1 MRRAC
6 RPCAASCGSTESSY
20 LWRPFHTFK
29 TDMACPLWLGNVHTT
44 VCICCSVFHR
54 LCTYIGKCLAVYAL
68 NFCEA
73 QSCLYFLW
81 DIYTSNNFRDS
92 PLCGFSC
99 EQLDRMYCRNHFHRR
114 CRRWVCCSHAVS
126 GACTRILCCQSLF
139 HTCCTIITCPPCGFA
154 GAVQIIYS
162 FCNVCNRLC
171 MQLNNKQKTFRC
183 STSKYSHL
191 PLWPL

>member
-1 MRRAC
+1 M
-6 RPCAASCGSTESSY
+6 
-20 LWRPFHTFK
+20 
-29 TDMACPLWLGNVHTT
+29 
-44 VCICCSVFHR
+44 
-54 LCTYIGKCLAVYAL
+54 CTYIGKCLAVYAL

-81 DIYTSNNFRDS
+81 DIYTSNSFRDS

-126 GACTRILCCQSLF
+126 GACTMILCCQSLV

-191 PLWPL
+191 PL